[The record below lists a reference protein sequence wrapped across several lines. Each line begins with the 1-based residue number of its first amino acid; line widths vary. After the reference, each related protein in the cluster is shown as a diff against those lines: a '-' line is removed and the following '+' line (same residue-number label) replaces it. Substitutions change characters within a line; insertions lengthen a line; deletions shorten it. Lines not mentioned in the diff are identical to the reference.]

1 MAMDLQKSKSNSID
15 AVLSFTK
22 HVLSKEEYQEKN
34 LVFSPL
40 SLYAALSVMAAG
52 ADGLTLD
59 ELLSFLRFDSV
70 DHLTTFFS
78 QVLSPVLFSDDHLS
92 FANGMWVDQ
101 SLSIF
106 HSFKQLVSTHY
117 KATLASLDFK
127 TQGNGVL
134 PEVNSWVEKETNG
147 HITHLLPPEAV
158 NNLTR
163 LIFANALRFKGTWKH
178 KFDGKTMRLAFY
190 LLNDTSV
197 QVPFM
202 TSKKKTQYIRAF
214 DGFKILRLPYKQ
226 GRDRKRRFSMCFFLP
241 DATDGLPALIQKLSS
256 ESAFF
261 KGKLPRRKVRVGD
274 FKIPKFTIP
283 FTFEAS
289 NMLEEVGVV
298 SPFSPCHAD
307 FTKMV
312 EVNSTLDKLHV
323 QNIFQKVTI
332 QVSEVGSEATVA
344 TTFIGRKATGGSLS
358 SCPAIN
364 FVADH
369 PFLFLIREDFTG
381 TILFIG
387 QVLHPHGRGTGW
399 PRAQ

>member
-117 KATLASLDFK
+117 KATLASLDFQTK
-127 TQGNGVL
+127 GDEVL
-134 PEVNSWVEKETNG
+134 PEVDSWVEKETNG
-147 HITHLLPPEAV
+147 HITDLVPPEAV
-158 NNLTR
+158 TNSTR
-163 LIFANALRFKGTWKH
+163 FIFANALRF
-178 KFDGKTMRLAFY
+178 
-190 LLNDTSV
+190 NDE
-197 QVPFM
+197 
-202 TSKKKTQYIRAF
+202 
-214 DGFKILRLPYKQ
+214 
-226 GRDRKRRFSMCFFLP
+226 
-241 DATDGLPALIQKLSS
+241 TDKLSS
-256 ESAFF
+256 KSGFF
-261 KGKLPRRKVRVGD
+261 KGKLPRKKKPVRCLR
-274 FKIPKFTIP
+274 IPKFSISS
-283 FTFEAS
+283 TFQAS
-289 NMLEEVGVV
+289 DMLKKVGVL
-298 SPFSPCHAD
+298 SPFSPQDAD

-312 EVNSTLDKLHV
+312 EVNSTSDKLYV
-323 QNIFQKVTI
+323 ENIFHKVSI
-332 QVSEVGSEATVA
+332 QVTEQGTEATAA
-344 TTFIGRKATGGSLS
+344 TVGIGRAPTGGFEPPPSRR
-358 SCPAIN
+358 ID

-387 QVLHPHGRGTGW
+387 QVLN
-399 PRAQ
+399 PRH